1 MRKLIFI
8 KTTSFL
14 EIVLHPTFYL
24 AAIAAFLL
32 GISKSGIK
40 GIAVLIV
47 TSLVLVYGARASTG
61 ILMPLLLMGDV
72 FAIIY
77 YNRFCQWKYILK
89 MIPWMIFGVLIGVFY
104 GYNIDEDSFR
114 LGMAVIILFSVIL
127 MYSWDRKKNKTLS
140 THWIFA
146 GALGITA
153 GFTTMVGNLAGAF
166 TNLYFL
172 AQKLPKNEFIGTAA
186 WLYFLINV
194 FKLPFH
200 IFVWETVQLESLK
213 ISLLLAPF
221 LALGLYVG
229 VKLVKKIKE
238 NAYRKLI
245 LLFTAI
251 GALIIIFQ

>member
-1 MRKLIFI
+1 
-8 KTTSFL
+8 
-14 EIVLHPTFYL
+14 
-24 AAIAAFLL
+24 
-32 GISKSGIK
+32 
-40 GIAVLIV
+40 
-47 TSLVLVYGARASTG
+47 
-61 ILMPLLLMGDV
+61 
-72 FAIIY
+72 
-77 YNRFCQWKYILK
+77 
-89 MIPWMIFGVLIGVFY
+89 MIPWMIFGVMIGVFY
-104 GYNIDEDSFR
+104 GYNINENSFR
-114 LGMAVIILFSVIL
+114 IGMAVIILFSVIL
-127 MYSWDRKKNKTLS
+127 MYSWNRKKNKTVP
-140 THWIFA
+140 THGVFA

-186 WLYFLINV
+186 WLYFLINI
-194 FKLPFH
+194 FKLPLH

-221 LALGLYVG
+221 VALGLYVG